1 MDKKC
6 TLIAA
11 ALMVAGVFS
20 ANAQSSTTVPE
31 AQWKAGN
38 YYYLKTGS
46 SVLSLSGEKADSVI
60 VKTLASDATKAAID
74 SALWQITNAG
84 TTPAGPVYQFKN
96 KKTQGRFVVCGFIYG
111 KACYHIGRESVDIL

>member
-31 AQWKAGN
+31 SQWKACN

-46 SVLSLSGEKADSVI
+46 SVLSLSG
-60 VKTLASDATKAAID
+60 
-74 SALWQITNAG
+74 
-84 TTPAGPVYQFKN
+84 
-96 KKTQGRFVVCGFIYG
+96 
-111 KACYHIGRESVDIL
+111 

>member
-96 KKTQGRFVVCGFIYG
+96 KKTQAVCRLRLHLRQNLLSHR
-111 KACYHIGRESVDIL
+111 A

>member
-74 SALWQITNAG
+74 SALRARLLLVLCINSRTRRHRPFCRLRLHLRQSLLSHRA
-84 TTPAGPVYQFKN
+84 
-96 KKTQGRFVVCGFIYG
+96 
-111 KACYHIGRESVDIL
+111 

>member
-31 AQWKAGN
+31 AQWKAG
-38 YYYLKTGS
+38 K
-46 SVLSLSGEKADSVI
+46 DR
-60 VKTLASDATKAAID
+60 
-74 SALWQITNAG
+74 
-84 TTPAGPVYQFKN
+84 FF
-96 KKTQGRFVVCGFIYG
+96 RFVF
-111 KACYHIGRESVDIL
+111 KW

>member
-31 AQWKAGN
+31 AQWK
-38 YYYLKTGS
+38 L
-46 SVLSLSGEKADSVI
+46 LL
-60 VKTLASDATKAAID
+60 
-74 SALWQITNAG
+74 
-84 TTPAGPVYQFKN
+84 FKDRFF
-96 KKTQGRFVVCGFIYG
+96 RFVF
-111 KACYHIGRESVDIL
+111 KW